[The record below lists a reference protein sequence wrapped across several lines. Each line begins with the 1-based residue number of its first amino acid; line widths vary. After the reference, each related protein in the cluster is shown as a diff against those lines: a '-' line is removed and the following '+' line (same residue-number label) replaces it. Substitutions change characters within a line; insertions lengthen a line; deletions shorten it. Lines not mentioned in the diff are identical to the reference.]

1 MTKSAQA
8 AGSPPADAAG
18 RQPGAGPGLPWPAW
32 LPEAVAGAG
41 ALALYSAT
49 VAPGLTAGDSGELA
63 TAAALWGLAHPPGY
77 PLWTALA
84 HGWQAA
90 LAPLGFA
97 PAQATN
103 LLSAVLAA
111 AAAALLA
118 RLLRRWTG
126 SGAAALAAA
135 LAFAASG
142 PVWSAAV
149 VTEVHG
155 LALLL
160 LVAFLGVMGA
170 GPAARAGRSRL
181 LAAGLLGGWGL
192 LAHQLF
198 ALPLLAA
205 LPWLARA
212 VGGGGGAGAARARR
226 LGWLAAGLGLGLLP
240 ALLVWWRAAAAPDL
254 RWGWRGPADLA
265 RYFLRTVYDPG
276 ADAGAWAAA
285 LARAWQLLS
294 GLARGASVAGCLLAA
309 AGWVL
314 AARRRAGR
322 RDVERAGDGRP
333 REAQPGAGW
342 PGAGVAAGTAVLA
355 IALLPLLA
363 PFTPDA
369 AGLARV
375 EPFLFVALPGLAC
388 GWAAALAGG
397 LAAARRAQRGALAGA
412 LALLLPAALIWNGWP
427 YHDRSRDVAAL
438 LYADDLLRG
447 VPAGGAL
454 VVEGDNEAFPVLYRQ
469 AVDGR
474 RPDVTVRHRRG
485 CVFRSG
491 PDLYRLAPAEREAA
505 VRAAEAAWLRGVV
518 AARPVRYAS
527 WVALPPEAGA
537 VLEPW
542 GIAYRVRPLAAA
554 AGGAASARRAGSAAD
569 FAAELA
575 AGSAPVPAVGSAAAA
590 AVPELPPPA
599 APGDPLPWLALRPR
613 GEGARFLD
621 HLTRRLLLAYP
632 AAAAREAGRRRD
644 LPGRLAAARAVAA
657 YAWDMPDLW
666 PPAAAAP
673 LPAAPPPPA
682 GGRAA
687 RP

>member
-1 MTKSAQA
+1 MTESAQA
-8 AGSPPADAAG
+8 AGAPRADAAA
-18 RQPGAGPGLPWPAW
+18 RRPGTGSGLPGPVW
-32 LPEAVAGAG
+32 LPEAAAGAG

-63 TAAALWGLAHPPGY
+63 AAAALWGLAHPPGY
-77 PLWTALA
+77 PLWTVLA

-97 PAQATN
+97 PVQATN

-118 RLLRRWTG
+118 RSLRRWTG

-142 PVWSAAV
+142 PIWSAAV

-170 GPAARAGRSRL
+170 GPAARAGRGRL

-198 ALPLLAA
+198 VLPWLAA

-212 VGGGGGAGAARARR
+212 VRAGGGAGAAWTRR
-226 LGWLAAGLGLGLLP
+226 LGYLAAGLGLGLLP

-265 RYFLRTVYDPG
+265 RYFLRTVYEPG
-276 ADAGAWAAA
+276 TGAGSWAAA
-285 LARAWQLLS
+285 PARAWLLLS
-294 GLARGASVAGCLLAA
+294 GLARGASAAGCLLAL
-309 AGWVL
+309 AGWGL
-314 AARRRAGR
+314 AARPRGRRRAGR
-322 RDVERAGDGRP
+322 P
-333 REAQPGAGW
+333 REGQPKEECSGRGRPGAGW
-342 PGAGVAAGTAVLA
+342 PGAGVAAGTAALA

-397 LAAARRAQRGALAGA
+397 LAAARRAGRGAFAGA
-412 LALLLPAALIWNGWP
+412 VALLLPAALIWNGWP
-427 YHDRSRDVAAL
+427 YHDRSRDVAAT

-447 VPAGGAL
+447 VPAGGVL
-454 VVEGDNEAFPVLYRQ
+454 VVEGDNEAFPLLYRQ
-469 AVDGR
+469 VVDGR

-485 CVFRSG
+485 CVFRDG

-505 VRAAEAAWLRGVV
+505 VRAAESAWLRGAV
-518 AARPVRYAS
+518 ATRPVVYAS

-537 VLEPW
+537 ALEPW
-542 GIAYRVRPLAAA
+542 GIAYRALPLAA
-554 AGGAASARRAGSAAD
+554 AGGAASAGRAGSAA
-569 FAAELA
+569 A
-575 AGSAPVPAVGSAAAA
+575 VAVGPAPSFASGPAA
-590 AVPELPPPA
+590 AVAAPAPSPA
-599 APGDPLPWLALRPR
+599 APGDPLPCLALRPR
-613 GEGARFLD
+613 GEGARYLD

-644 LPGRLAAARAVAA
+644 LPRLLAAARAVAA
-657 YAWDMPDLW
+657 YAWDMPDLRP
-666 PPAAAAP
+666 PPAAAPAP
-673 LPAAPPPPA
+673 ARGPAV
-682 GGRAA
+682 

>member
-1 MTKSAQA
+1 MTDSTRTSGPWQ
-8 AGSPPADAAG
+8 ADAVG
-18 RQPGAGPGLPWPAW
+18 RRPGTDPGLPSPAW

-63 TAAALWGLAHPPGY
+63 AAAALWGLAHPPGY
-77 PLWTALA
+77 PLWTAVA

-90 LAPLGFA
+90 LAPFGFA
-97 PAQATN
+97 PVQATN
-103 LLSAVLAA
+103 LLSAVLCA

-118 RLLRRWTG
+118 RSLRRWTG

-160 LVAFLGVMGA
+160 LVAFLGVTGA
-170 GPAARAGRSRL
+170 GPAARAGRGRL

-198 ALPLLAA
+198 LLPWLAA

-212 VGGGGGAGAARARR
+212 VAAGGEGGRAVEAGVRARR
-226 LGWLAAGLGLGLLP
+226 LGWLALGLGLGLVP

-265 RYFLRTVYDPG
+265 RYFLRTVYEPG
-276 ADAGAWAAA
+276 ADAGSWTAAP
-285 LARAWQLLS
+285 ARAWQLLS
-294 GLARGASVAGCLLAA
+294 GLARGASVAGCLLAV
-309 AGWVL
+309 AGWGL
-314 AARRRAGR
+314 AARRRAGG
-322 RDVERAGDGRP
+322 RDAR
-333 REAQPGAGW
+333 W

-355 IALLPLLA
+355 VALLPLLA

-388 GWAAALAGG
+388 GWAAALASG
-397 LAAARRAQRGALAGA
+397 LAAARRAGRGALAGA
-412 LALLLPAALIWNGWP
+412 LALLLPAALVWNGWP

-469 AVDGR
+469 VVDGR
-474 RPDVTVRHRRG
+474 RTDVTVRHRRG
-485 CVFRSG
+485 CVFRDG
-491 PDLYRLAPAEREAA
+491 PDLYRLAPAAREAA
-505 VRAAEAAWLRGVV
+505 VRAAEAAWLRGAV

-537 VLEPW
+537 ALEPW
-542 GIAYRVRPLAAA
+542 GIAYRVRPLGAA
-554 AGGAASARRAGSAAD
+554 AGGEA
-569 FAAELA
+569 
-575 AGSAPVPAVGSAAAA
+575 
-590 AVPELPPPA
+590 PPPA
-599 APGDPLPWLALRPR
+599 LPGDPLPCLALRPR

-632 AAAAREAGRRRD
+632 AAAGREAGRRRD
-644 LPGRLAAARAVAA
+644 LPGQLAAARAVAA
-657 YAWDMPDLW
+657 YAWDMPDLRP

-673 LPAAPPPPA
+673 SPAAAPAPPA
-682 GGRAA
+682 GLAA